1 MPMEDL
7 SEREVRV
14 LEAVIQ
20 VYIQTAEPAGSQ
32 TVAQRF
38 PLGVSSA
45 TIRNTMGDLEEK
57 GFLYHPHTSAGRIP
71 TDRAYR
77 WYVDNLTRLAP
88 PSHAERRMLDAE
100 LVPSRTAIEEIL
112 RRAAQ
117 VLGVLTQELGVAVAP
132 ALNQV
137 VLAKLDLVSVS
148 SERLLLVFHL
158 KSGAVR
164 TIFVQVQQ
172 TLPADLI
179 QRVAQILNE
188 RLAGLTLEE
197 IRTSMADRL
206 RDAERTPHERELLN
220 IFIEEG
226 EEIFGLPAGPE
237 SVVLGSAQM
246 LAGQPEFASSGKI
259 RDLLELTE
267 RRDLLQ
273 QALSARQARGLTVT
287 IGGENSDTRL
297 AGFTLVTSAYRSGEL
312 AGVIGVIGPT
322 RMPYEKIIGLVE
334 HTSRMVEGLM
344 SE

>member
-1 MPMEDL
+1 MPTEDL
-7 SEREVRV
+7 SDREVRV

-32 TVAQRF
+32 TVAQQF

-45 TIRNTMGDLEEK
+45 TIRNTMGDLEDK
-57 GFLYHPHTSAGRIP
+57 GYLYHPHTSAGRIP

-77 WYVDNLTRLAP
+77 WYVDNLTRLEP
-88 PSHAERRMLDAE
+88 PNHAERQLLDAE

-132 ALNQV
+132 ALNRV
-137 VLAKLDLVSVS
+137 VLEKLDLVAVS

-164 TIFVQVQQ
+164 TIFVQVRQ
-172 TLPADLI
+172 TVPAELL

-188 RLAGLTLEE
+188 RLAGLTLQE
-197 IRTSMADRL
+197 IRASLVDRL
-206 RDAERTPHERELLN
+206 RDAERSVHERELLN

-226 EEIFGLPAGPE
+226 EEIFGLPAGPD

-246 LAGQPEFASSGKI
+246 LAGQPEFASSGRI

-267 RRDLLQ
+267 QRELLQ
-273 QALSARQARGLTVT
+273 QALSVRRTRGLTVT
-287 IGGENSDTRL
+287 IGGENTDARL
-297 AGFTLVTSAYRSGEL
+297 GAFTLITSSYRSGDL

-322 RMPYEKIIGLVE
+322 RMPYDKIIGLVD

-344 SE
+344 E

>member
-7 SEREVRV
+7 TEREVRV

-32 TVAQRF
+32 TVAQQF

-77 WYVDNLTRLAP
+77 WYVDNLTRLSP

-132 ALNQV
+132 ALNRV
-137 VLAKLDLVSVS
+137 VLEKLDLVSVS

-172 TLPADLI
+172 TVPADLI

-197 IRTSMADRL
+197 IRSSMADRL
-206 RDAERTPHERELLN
+206 RDAERTHHERELLN

-226 EEIFGLPAGPE
+226 EEIFGLPGAE
-237 SVVLGSAQM
+237 TVVLGSAQM
-246 LAGQPEFASSGKI
+246 LAGQPEFASSGRI

-273 QALSARQARGLTVT
+273 QALSARRSRGLTVT
-287 IGGENSDTRL
+287 IGGENADTRL
-297 AGFTLVTSAYRSGEL
+297 AGFTLVTSSYRSGDL

-322 RMPYEKIIGLVE
+322 RMPYEKIIGLVD

-344 SE
+344 E